1 MVKSLAKEVVLLL
14 WSMPVFDAVLL
25 LQVLKF

>member
-14 WSMPVFDAVLL
+14 WSMPVFAAVLL